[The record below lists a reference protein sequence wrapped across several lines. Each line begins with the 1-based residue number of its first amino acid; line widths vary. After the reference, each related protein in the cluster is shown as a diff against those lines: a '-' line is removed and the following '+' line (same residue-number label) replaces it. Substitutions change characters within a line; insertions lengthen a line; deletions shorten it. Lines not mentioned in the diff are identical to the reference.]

1 VRVDRRFSRASA
13 ALGTLIAVKRRIER
27 WWRAP
32 ERRPWQAWLRPV
44 DGASLAVVRIAFG
57 LIVVWEVW
65 RYVDRGW
72 IARYYLVPEVQFTY
86 LFAPW
91 VRAWP
96 GDGMVVH
103 FALLALAGALV
114 AVGAWYRVAAWST
127 FVLLT
132 FVFLL
137 EQSRYLNHVYLMCLL
152 AFLLAVVPAHRTW
165 SLDAWRRGRDR
176 PVPAWALTA
185 LRFQVGVVYAFAAI
199 AKLDPDWLSGR
210 PMDRWLP
217 ARGDHPI
224 IGPLT
229 ALPDAHVLFSYGGL
243 LVDLLAVPALL
254 WRRSRA
260 FAFAVL
266 VTFHL
271 ANDQMFSIGVFP
283 WLAIAVT
290 TVFFEPA
297 WPRRMLARLRRRRGH
312 ATSVT
317 LGAYDGA
324 RSRPRRP
331 RAAERLGLAV
341 LAVFAFTQL
350 ALPLRHH
357 LYASDVAWSEEGHRF
372 AWRMMLRSKQGD
384 VRFSVVDPAGSVWM
398 VDARDL
404 LEPFQVGQ
412 ATTRP
417 DLILQLAHHLAARYA
432 AAGHPDVAVYA
443 IAYVRLNGR
452 PAQLLIDP
460 FVDLAREPRTWRA
473 SAWILPRA
481 PDAPQAVAASNS
493 GS

>member
-1 VRVDRRFSRASA
+1 M
-13 ALGTLIAVKRRIER
+13 
-27 WWRAP
+27 
-32 ERRPWQAWLRPV
+32 
-44 DGASLAVVRIAFG
+44 VRIAFG

-65 RYVDRGW
+65 RYVERGR
-72 IARYYLVPEVQFTY
+72 IARYYLAPDVQFTY
-86 LFAPW
+86 LFFPW

-103 FALLALAGALV
+103 FALLALAGVLV
-114 AVGAWYRVAAWST
+114 ALGAWYRAAAWST
-127 FVLLT
+127 FFLLT
-132 FVFLL
+132 YVFLL

-165 SLDAWRRGRDR
+165 SLDAWRRGRSR
-176 PVPAWALTA
+176 PVPVWALA
-185 LRFQVGVVYAFAAI
+185 VLRFQMGVVYAFAAI
-199 AKLDPDWLSGR
+199 AKLNADWLSGS

-217 ARGDHPI
+217 ARGDHPL

-229 ALPDAHVLFSYGGL
+229 RLPDAHLLFSYGGL

-254 WRRSRA
+254 WRRSRGVA
-260 FAFAVL
+260 FVVL
-266 VTFHL
+266 VAFHL

-283 WLAIAVT
+283 WLAIAAT
-290 TVFFEPA
+290 TAFFEPA
-297 WPRRMLARLRRRRGH
+297 WPRRVLAWLRLVRSRSTRPRPAAADRAGRALLRRPG
-312 ATSVT
+312 
-317 LGAYDGA
+317 
-324 RSRPRRP
+324 
-331 RAAERLGLAV
+331 AAERLGLVV
-341 LAVFAFTQL
+341 LAVFALTQL

-384 VRFSVVDPAGSVWM
+384 VRFSVVDPGGQVWM

-404 LEPFQVGQ
+404 IEPFQVGQ

-417 DLILQLAHHLAARYA
+417 DMILQLAHHLVDRYA
-432 AAGHPDVAVYA
+432 AAGHPDVAVHA

-452 PAQLLIDP
+452 AAQLLIDP
-460 FVDLAREPRTWRA
+460 FVDLAREPRSWRA
-473 SAWILPRA
+473 APWILPRA